1 MLFNCLGIHQDIIN
15 INDHELV
22 QLFMDNRAHVR
33 VVTIDGALH
42 NLNVITINSYEPY
55 LILITIFSMSSS
67 AMRI

>member
-1 MLFNCLGIHQDIIN
+1 MLFNSLGIHQDIIN

-22 QLFMDNRAHVR
+22 QLFMDNRAHVW